1 MGSHTK
7 STQSRQGKSRSSS
20 STYSDDSDHSRST
33 APTVYS
39 DRPFVKHFD
48 PSDPYP
54 TIDPRDSVST
64 YASTIPSLNDD
75 GEDVPYEVVEERHE
89 AFPSNPVPS
98 NPSTFAVLFPSTR
111 RMLIRHD
118 DTTTDGNMNLRVD
131 TLIPDKV
138 GRQQEVTLFHLRMHD
153 LHKRKFS
160 FRRYCRD
167 SGREVC
173 HSSRKRSIRAVE
185 KRPALERSLSTVLE
199 KIRRGSSG
207 SANTTIVLK
216 HQDPSYKPGT
226 EEEAL
231 FDDESTSNKDELDK
245 SAGDENVMLL
255 EFSNYA
261 HVEVKRRGTG
271 SSKRYEF
278 EYWSTRYQWRREHR
292 KDGEFKE
299 ISYHLVDMTSA
310 KSVAHIVPEPLTPME
325 SIEEKS
331 KGGWIPP
338 SSLWISDSSVY
349 EKMHDVADVFVATG
363 LMAMVDD
370 WIRRRWHKKRQLHLN
385 IPRKASFIDHVDTKK
400 LIDGVFHRRG
410 SADSRYDH
418 QQQVSSHT

>member
-1 MGSHTK
+1 MGSHSR
-7 STQSRQGKSRSSS
+7 STQSRHGKSGSSS
-20 STYSDDSDHSRST
+20 STYSDGSDHSRST
-33 APTVYS
+33 APTVCS
-39 DRPFVKHFD
+39 DRPFVRHFD

-54 TIDPRDSVST
+54 TIDPRDSMST
-64 YASTIPSLNDD
+64 YASTEPSLDDD

-89 AFPSNPVPS
+89 AFPSNPIPS

-111 RMLIRHD
+111 RMVIRHD
-118 DTTTDGNMNLRVD
+118 DTTIDGNMNLRVD
-131 TLIPDKV
+131 NLIPDKA

-153 LHKRKFS
+153 LHKREFS

-173 HSSRKRSIRAVE
+173 HSTRKRNAHGVE
-185 KRPALERSLSTVLE
+185 KRPVLERSLSTVLE
-199 KIRRGSSG
+199 RFRRGSSG
-207 SANTTIVLK
+207 STNTTTALK
-216 HQDPSYKPGT
+216 RLDPGT

-231 FDDESTSNKDELDK
+231 FDDESTSSKDSLEK
-245 SAGDENVMLL
+245 SAGDENTILL

-261 HVEVKRRGTG
+261 HVEVKRRGSG

-278 EYWSTRYQWRREHR
+278 EYWSTRYQWRREYK
-292 KDGEFKE
+292 KDGEFQE
-299 ISYHLVDMTSA
+299 ISFHLVDMATSKA
-310 KSVAHIVPEPLTPME
+310 VAHIVPEPLTPME

-363 LMAMVDD
+363 LIALVDD
-370 WIRRRWHKKRQLHLN
+370 WIRRRWHKKRQLHLS
-385 IPRKASFIDHVDTKK
+385 IPRKASFIDHVDTRK
-400 LIDGVFHRRG
+400 LIEGVFHRRG
-410 SADSRYDH
+410 SADSRYDT
-418 QQQVSSHT
+418 QQQASSHP